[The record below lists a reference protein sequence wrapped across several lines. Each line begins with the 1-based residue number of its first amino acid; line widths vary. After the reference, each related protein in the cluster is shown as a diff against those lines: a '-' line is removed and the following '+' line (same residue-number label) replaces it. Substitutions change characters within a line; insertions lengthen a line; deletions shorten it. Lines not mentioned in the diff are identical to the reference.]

1 MVISTSHGGSRNNI
15 NDREVLRS
23 TRTKSSG
30 AAASAHSPP
39 GWLVALPALRAASPV
54 ESHVVYL
61 ERSWRVSLR
70 NLSETAS
77 MYTPSFQQRC
87 RQSHS
92 VTLDCNANPKEP
104 SAALEEPTCIGL
116 GVGAERAVSKDCA
129 ISWNRSVK

>member
-1 MVISTSHGGSRNNI
+1 MHDKFCAKI
-15 NDREVLRS
+15 
-23 TRTKSSG
+23 K
-30 AAASAHSPP
+30 
-39 GWLVALPALRAASPV
+39 ALYV
-54 ESHVVYL
+54 NL

-92 VTLDCNANPKEP
+92 VTLDCNANPNEP

-129 ISWNRSVK
+129 ISWNLFTCTWFRGCGREE